1 VLEAQQAAHGP
12 LALLWG
18 PTSGPHDTLI
28 AIQATPSVIA
38 IQTTPAVTA
47 VCASPTA
54 LQLST
59 GTLPTLA
66 QATTVTA
73 TLLRS
78 VLGPQ
83 TMQATA
89 LHISS
94 WDKGGG
100 VGGIHVRQE

>member
-1 VLEAQQAAHGP
+1 MLEAQQAAHGP

-28 AIQATPSVIA
+28 AFQATPTITA
-38 IQTTPAVTA
+38 AQTTPAVTA

-59 GTLPTLA
+59 GAL

-73 TLLRS
+73 ALLRS

-89 LHISS
+89 LHIS
-94 WDKGGG
+94 G
-100 VGGIHVRQE
+100 